1 MSSSLLRR
9 AGWALNVCVILG
21 KDPLNYRLQTVLRDI
36 CGLNAQI
43 KNDGTLSQGRKII
56 CKLAHAGAL

>member
-1 MSSSLLRR
+1 MEHNELIISEE
-9 AGWALNVCVILG
+9 GWVVFKCVC

-43 KNDGTLSQGRKII
+43 KNDRTLSQGMKII
-56 CKLAHAGAL
+56 CKLAHAGTL